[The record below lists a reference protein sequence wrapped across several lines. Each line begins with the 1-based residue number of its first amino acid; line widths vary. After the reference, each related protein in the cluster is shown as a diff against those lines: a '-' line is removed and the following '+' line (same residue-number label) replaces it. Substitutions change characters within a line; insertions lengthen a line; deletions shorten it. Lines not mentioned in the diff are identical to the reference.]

1 MLAMAAKGH
10 AAMKSKLLPVVVLI
24 LWFGAHGSFAQDGS
38 LIIAIR
44 AEVAQING
52 SLSTCTK
59 TTKSV
64 EGISLE
70 GTEANYYS
78 RGKELKKIAAK
89 MYGETYNAAVE
100 LYYKDDMLTFAYYR
114 LNRYDKQIGMP
125 KSPKIVSSLKR
136 RFYFSK
142 GELVKVLLGTMEVKA
157 GSEQWRAS
165 EATIASLAQKLRSEF
180 EEKQSNDSGPAC
192 SVTVFADC
200 RS

>member
-1 MLAMAAKGH
+1 MLAMAVKGH
-10 AAMKSKLLPVVVLI
+10 AAMKSRLLPVVVLF
-24 LWFGAHGSFAQDGS
+24 LWFGAHGSSAQDGS

-44 AEVAQING
+44 ADVAQING

-70 GTEANYYS
+70 GAEANYYS

-100 LYYKDDMLTFAYYR
+100 LYYKDDMLTFAYHR

-125 KSPKIVSSLKR
+125 KPPKIVSSLER
-136 RFYFSK
+136 RFYFSN
-142 GELVKVLLGTMEVKA
+142 GELAKILLGTMEVKA
-157 GSEQWRAS
+157 GGEQWRAS
-165 EATIASLAQKLRSEF
+165 EATIADLAQKLRSEF
-180 EEKQSNDSGPAC
+180 
-192 SVTVFADC
+192 
-200 RS
+200 